1 MILLTDFDQQLQGL
15 STGSPPPP
23 PPPPPLPLLIFFF
36 FTFFPKQRACSQ
48 ARIYYANRTTAGE
61 VLLVRHYSAV
71 NSPG

>member
-23 PPPPPLPLLIFFF
+23 SPPPPTTSLADFFF
-36 FTFFPKQRACSQ
+36 SLSSPNREP
-48 ARIYYANRTTAGE
+48 RIYYANRTTAGE